1 MLTSIVSNLTRR
13 TALAT
18 VSVARSATPLPLART
33 LFAKPSAA
41 TNARAAGTTP
51 AANGGTPPPP
61 PPPPESYPN
70 ALKWLHWGVA
80 ATAGLGCVGTIQI
93 RRQLVD
99 KDDKEMH
106 GLLMT
111 VHKTCGLLTFLAMGP
126 RIAIRLQA
134 YLAKKIPAPL
144 PGSAVERLGADL
156 SHKALYVL
164 VSGMAVSGVT
174 MGYFGGKGL
183 PFFGWTIPG
192 TDAPRKSLAKNA
204 YWLHSNAGQALTYL
218 LPLHIAGS
226 AFHFFRGQAIFARIN
241 PFA

>member
-18 VSVARSATPLPLART
+18 VSVARSATPVPLART
-33 LFAKPSAA
+33 LFSKPSAA

-111 VHKTCGLLTFLAMGP
+111 
-126 RIAIRLQA
+126 
-134 YLAKKIPAPL
+134 IPAPL